1 MRKIKPKIDEYME
14 PSSVGL
20 SKKKAKP
27 HYPTIRLPLE
37 HIPEAKDWEV
47 SKEGEDKGKEYTLEL
62 KVRMVGLSQSR
73 FDNTAEFEIREMGC
87 EEMGEK

>member
-1 MRKIKPKIDEYME
+1 MKKIKPITDEYME

-20 SKKKAKP
+20 SKKKDKP
-27 HYPTIRLPLE
+27 RYPTIRIPLE

-47 SKEGEDKGKEYTLEL
+47 NKEGEDKGTEYTVMM

-73 FDNTAEFEIREMGC
+73 FDNSAEFEVREMGC
-87 EEMGEK
+87 EE